1 MTGKLVLSFDITVMW
16 KRSSVW
22 GYCPTAEATATLY
35 EGNAQRRYD
44 TGMGRASGCGYE
56 RRETEWLR
64 DFFDGEVTDGMLH
77 GVDRDAVFW
86 AWRDMT
92 DATSG
97 DCDFDAAM
105 LPEYLKSAEGTAH
118 HA

>member
-1 MTGKLVLSFDITVMW
+1 MLSLPTTGLSRCSPLFPP
-16 KRSSVW
+16 KKYQSSVLE
-22 GYCPTAEATATLY
+22 CVIM
-35 EGNAQRRYD
+35 RRFVSVV
-44 TGMGRASGCGYE
+44 AAVVLLCG
-56 RRETEWLR
+56 
-64 DFFDGEVTDGMLH
+64 
-77 GVDRDAVFW
+77 VFW
-86 AWRDMT
+86 AWRDMS

>member
-1 MTGKLVLSFDITVMW
+1 
-16 KRSSVW
+16 
-22 GYCPTAEATATLY
+22 
-35 EGNAQRRYD
+35 
-44 TGMGRASGCGYE
+44 
-56 RRETEWLR
+56 
-64 DFFDGEVTDGMLH
+64 MLH

-97 DCDFDAAM
+97 DCDFNAAM